1 MYVFSLGMR
10 YKSYNIMYML
20 LYRVYRDL
28 GINGMMRLVDLTYGR
43 GRFYRRF
50 PRGKLYIVA
59 VDPYRHEWEVEPDEY
74 HQVTAAEY
82 VDSIIHGGGSTAP
95 DVNVIVVDPPWS
107 HEKRGVF
114 PRYTGISSM
123 PYHQRGVN
131 SIDIIR
137 SALRLREHYGV
148 PLIYRYKEPI
158 TGTTV
163 LVKHNIVFMRNKGT
177 IYYGIIM

>member
-1 MYVFSLGMR
+1 MEVFSLGMR
-10 YKSYNIMYML
+10 YKSYDIMYML
-20 LYRVYRDL
+20 LYRVYREL
-28 GINGMMRLVDLTYGR
+28 GINGIMRLVDLTYGR

-50 PRGKLYIVA
+50 PRGKLYIIA
-59 VDPYRHEWEVEPDEY
+59 IDPYRHEWEVEPDEY

-82 VDSIIHGGGSTAP
+82 VDSIVNGGRGITL
-95 DVNVIVVDPPWS
+95 DVIVVDPPWS
-107 HEKRGVF
+107 HEKRGRS

-123 PYHQRGVN
+123 PYHQRGVR
-131 SIDIIR
+131 SYDIIS
-137 SALRLREHYGV
+137 SALDLRKHYGV